1 MIAPINLDKYKKL
14 EDKYRQLSSFI
25 RCIYNYT
32 ETNDDYSYDI
42 LRAEMNALSKK
53 TEEIILEL
61 DAFEQNE
68 LGYK

>member
-1 MIAPINLDKYKKL
+1 MIAPLNLDKYKKL
-14 EDKYRQLSSFI
+14 ENKYRQLSSFI

>member
-1 MIAPINLDKYKKL
+1 MIAPLNLDKYKKL